1 MKYLK
6 QTSFDISQKPNHG
19 LLVLII
25 LILSVSLFSLP
36 VFAEMISLDKQK
48 YILGDTMIVSGDLQY
63 EEGQFIGLQIL
74 NPSKSDI
81 VMIDQF
87 LPQND
92 GSFSKSYKTQGSKWS
107 TSGTY
112 TIKIVYNEQVYEKTF
127 QFEKES
133 VTEPA
138 KTNPTPST
146 KTVEPSKE
154 TKTTTT
160 PTKSNNEIPPDNLKL
175 WVKGFPDP
183 NKSPN
188 YYLDRYA
195 NDSQYKEWFKKTFPG
210 RSLSEIV
217 GYPTTHI
224 EGFPDNNNPPWYYVE
239 RYYKEQVYRD
249 WFDSQFPTQ
258 SIYQVLGYPESF
270 FEKVPNWVKNNAKWW
285 SSGLIS
291 DADFLAGIAFLIDE
305 NILLVPV
312 IESESVESQK
322 VPQWIKNTSQWWA
335 DGQIDEN
342 EFLKGI
348 EFLVANGIIRV

>member
-1 MKYLK
+1 M
-6 QTSFDISQKPNHG
+6 QHH
-19 LLVLII
+19 LVLIVFM
-25 LILSVSLFSLP
+25 LSLGLLSLP
-36 VFAEMISLDKQK
+36 VFAETISVDKTK
-48 YILGDTMIVSGDLQY
+48 YILGDTMIVTGNLPY
-63 EEGQFIGLQIL
+63 AEGNFVGLQIL

-87 LPQND
+87 LPKND
-92 GSFSKSYKTQGSKWS
+92 GTFSKSYKTQGTKWS
-107 TSGTY
+107 SSGSY

-133 VTEPA
+133 ATEPA
-138 KTNPTPST
+138 PETST
-146 KTVEPSKE
+146 ETKSNTDTKSSEFTKE
-154 TKTTTT
+154 TTTA
-160 PTKSNNEIPPDNLKL
+160 KSNNEILPDDPKL

-183 NKSPN
+183 SKSPN

-195 NDSQYKEWFKKTFPG
+195 KDSEYKDWFKKTFPG

-217 GYPTTHI
+217 SYPTTHI
-224 EGFPDNNNPPWYYVE
+224 EGFPDNSNPPWYYVD
-239 RYYKEQVYRD
+239 RYYKEESYRD

-258 SIYQVLGYPESF
+258 SLYEVLGFPESF

-291 DADFLAGIAFLIDE
+291 DADFLAGISFLIDE
-305 NILLVPV
+305 SILLVPV
-312 IESESVESQK
+312 VESDSTDVQK

-348 EFLVANGIIRV
+348 KFLVANGIIRV